1 MMSAVIFSV
10 KEVFQKR
17 FIYQL
22 IERFEV
28 QLMMIFDCS
37 ESERMRIVV

>member
-10 KEVFQKR
+10 DEVFQRR
-17 FIYQL
+17 FICQL
-22 IERFEV
+22 IVEV

-37 ESERMRIVV
+37 EDERMKIVV